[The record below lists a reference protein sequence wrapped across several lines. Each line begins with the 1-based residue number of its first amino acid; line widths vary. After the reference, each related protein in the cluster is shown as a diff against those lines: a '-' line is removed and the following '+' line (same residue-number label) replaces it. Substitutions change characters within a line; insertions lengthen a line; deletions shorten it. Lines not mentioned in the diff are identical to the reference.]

1 MQRSVPFS
9 RKDFSKLFLQGRV
22 FCIHQLEQEG
32 NGSGANL
39 ANSEFGFVRSRA
51 VSSPLIGAGLVRPR
65 GAVTSPMIG
74 PVLLRPGAEWF
85 TIVNYIAS
93 VGECSSKEYS
103 RESQDRDNRK

>member
-51 VSSPLIGAGLVRPR
+51 VSSP
-65 GAVTSPMIG
+65 MIG

-103 RESQDRDNRK
+103 RESQDRDNRKCQHPPRAMFKQSTH